1 MNKFIK
7 SCLVLALGLFLTG
20 SLVANGLNL
29 NGVGSKSIAMGGAF
43 VGLSDDFSAVF
54 YNPAGLSQME
64 APSLSVFG
72 SFILPKGS
80 YQFDLLGIDTETNS
94 RVYPTGALGYFKPL
108 SDKVTVGVLA
118 YMPCGAGADWNGNDL
133 LLLSEG
139 VPFTWESQVGV
150 MTVAPSI
157 SYKMSEMFSI
167 GLSLNMNYGMLK
179 VSKPGIGQYNEDL
192 SGMAFNA
199 TIGALFKPSD
209 KFSIGVSFKTPY
221 KVKLKGDATMSSI
234 DLFGLPNTSEMERE
248 ATFPLWLAAGIAVKP
263 TDNLT
268 ITADVHFTNWE
279 KLDTIPATL
288 DDVLWQLVL
297 GNALDLDLRWED
309 TVQLRFGAE
318 YKFSEA
324 FALRAGFY
332 TDPGPSPLATQN
344 FLLPS
349 IDYNVATLGF
359 SFNTG
364 KINVDFALEYLMGDE
379 RVVSLLEVDPV
390 SGIPGTHNFNILVPN
405 ISVTFML

>member
-7 SCLVLALGLFLTG
+7 SFLVLALGLFLTG

-43 VGLSDDFSAVF
+43 VGLADDFSAVY

-72 SFILPKGS
+72 SFILPKGT
-80 YQFDLLGIDTETNS
+80 YQFDLAGIDTETNS

-108 SDKVTVGVLA
+108 SDKITFGILA
-118 YMPCGAGADWNGNDL
+118 YMPSGAGADWDGNDL
-133 LLLSEG
+133 LMLSDG
-139 VPFTWESQVGV
+139 IPFTWESQVGI

-157 SYKMSEMFSI
+157 SYKMSEMFSV
-167 GLSLNMNYGMLK
+167 GLSLNLNYGLLK
-179 VSKPGIGQYNEDL
+179 VSKPGIGQYEEDL

-199 TIGALFKPSD
+199 TIGAMFKPSD

-221 KVKLKGDATMSSI
+221 KVKLKGDATMSAI
-234 DLFGLPNTSEMERE
+234 DIFGLPNTIEMERE
-248 ATFPLWLAAGIAVKP
+248 ATFPLWLGAGIAVKP
-263 TDNLT
+263 TDKLT

-279 KLDTIPATL
+279 KLDKIPATL

-297 GNALDLDLRWED
+297 GDALDLHLKWED
-309 TVQLRFGAE
+309 KVQLRFGLE
-318 YKFSEA
+318 YLLSET

-332 TDPGPSPLATQN
+332 TDPGPSPLETQN
-344 FLLPS
+344 ILLPS

-359 SFNTG
+359 GFNTG
-364 KINVDFALEYLMGDE
+364 KIIVDFTLEYLMGDE
-379 RVVSLLEVDPV
+379 RVVGLLEANPLLG
-390 SGIPGTHNFNILVPN
+390 GIPAFK
-405 ISVTFML
+405 

>member
-1 MNKFIK
+1 
-7 SCLVLALGLFLTG
+7 
-20 SLVANGLNL
+20 
-29 NGVGSKSIAMGGAF
+29 MGGAF
-43 VGLSDDFSAVF
+43 VGLANDFSAVY

-64 APSLSVFG
+64 APNLAVFG
-72 SFILPKGS
+72 SFILPKGT

-108 SDKVTVGVLA
+108 SDKITVGVLA

-133 LLLSEG
+133 LLLSDG

-157 SYKMSEMFSI
+157 SYKMSEQFSV

-199 TIGALFKPSD
+199 TIGAMFKPSD

-221 KVKLKGDATMSSI
+221 KVKLKGDATMANI
-234 DLFGLPNTSEMERE
+234 DILGLPNTSEMERE
-248 ATFPLWLAAGIAVKP
+248 ATFPLWLGAGIAVKP
-263 TDNLT
+263 MDNLT
-268 ITADVHFTNWE
+268 ITADVHFTNWK
-279 KLDTIPATL
+279 KLDKIPATL
-288 DDVLWQLVL
+288 DNVLWQLVL

-309 TVQLRFGAE
+309 TVQLRFGLE
-318 YKFSEA
+318 YMFSEA

-332 TDPGPSPLATQN
+332 TDPGPSPLSTQN

-349 IDYNVATLGF
+349 IDYNVAALGF

-364 KINVDFALEYLMGDE
+364 KINIDFAVEYLMGDE
-379 RVVSLLEVDPV
+379 RVVGLLEADPDA
-390 SGIPGTHNFNILVPN
+390 GIPGTHNFNILVPN
-405 ISVTFML
+405 ISITFML